1 MADKNVDVNELNT
14 NQNEL
19 KDYEVEIADEVANK
33 KGFLSNLFSKLFKTN
48 NNQKLLNT
56 ADLPK
61 AQTTSRSINSMWD
74 FGRFRENFFK
84 TLDNARKS
92 ISEAFTPKKDEPT
105 WKAQVVSG
113 TPVEPVQTN
122 EIKSSEIQAEAIH
135 TGPALATSKGI
146 INNSKT
152 AEEVRLE
159 TLNTA
164 GVEKHLDAEA
174 RENDEKITTD
184 KENKSSSMVANIN
197 TGTTQTIE
205 NQTNNGHEERE

>member
-1 MADKNVDVNELNT
+1 MADKNIDVNEVNT
-14 NQNEL
+14 NQNGL
-19 KDYEVEIADEVANK
+19 KDYEIEVADK
-33 KGFLSNLFSKLFKTN
+33 KGFFSSFFSKLFKTN

-61 AQTTSRSINSMWD
+61 AQTTSRSINSMW
-74 FGRFRENFFK
+74 GLGSFRENFFK

-105 WKAQVVSG
+105 WKAQVVKG
-113 TPVEPVQTN
+113 TVVEPAQTN
-122 EIKSSEIQAEAIH
+122 EIKSTEIQSEA
-135 TGPALATSKGI
+135 TYTDPTKTATKGI

-152 AEEVRLE
+152 AEDVRLE
-159 TLNTA
+159 TLDTS
-164 GVEKHLDAEA
+164 GVETHLDSEA
-174 RENDEKITTD
+174 KETDEKITTD
-184 KENKSSSMVANIN
+184 NENKSSSIVATIN